1 MSKWNRPMTRF
12 RSFVPRCAVCGEPMT
27 ASVFDST
34 LNAYVHPYDCLV
46 PKGRP
51 SRETRERLRKAAGV

>member
-1 MSKWNRPMTRF
+1 MRPFKSYVPQCF
-12 RSFVPRCAVCGEPMT
+12 RCHKPMT